1 MNARR
6 LPSTVRRLREAWFEY
21 ERDRARYLAVAMIY
35 YAAVSLVPLLLLA
48 LSTFGLL
55 LRFSAVAADAERQML
70 LGIEES
76 FGKELAVTVT
86 ALLETIQEQS
96 ITASAIS
103 TIILLVSASV
113 LFNHLRLS
121 FRVIWKQE
129 APLVSGPMVSAVRAT
144 IFERFIAFT
153 MVLGA
158 GPLLL
163 AALVMIAAIQW
174 LQPLLE
180 RLPLLDATAAWLL
193 PTMGSL
199 AIAMLTFAVLFRFLP
214 PVTVPWRH
222 IWPAALVCA
231 VLWVTAGELLALYGT
246 LAGASRSAYGAIGG
260 LLAVMLW
267 MNVVSQT
274 LFYGAELCKV
284 ALAGDAA
291 EVL

>member
-1 MNARR
+1 RGAALRAAERAPESRLNARR

-129 APLVSGPMVSAVRAT
+129 AP
-144 IFERFIAFT
+144 
-153 MVLGA
+153 
-158 GPLLL
+158 
-163 AALVMIAAIQW
+163 
-174 LQPLLE
+174 
-180 RLPLLDATAAWLL
+180 
-193 PTMGSL
+193 
-199 AIAMLTFAVLFRFLP
+199 
-214 PVTVPWRH
+214 
-222 IWPAALVCA
+222 
-231 VLWVTAGELLALYGT
+231 
-246 LAGASRSAYGAIGG
+246 
-260 LLAVMLW
+260 
-267 MNVVSQT
+267 
-274 LFYGAELCKV
+274 
-284 ALAGDAA
+284 
-291 EVL
+291 